1 MLPTQ
6 GSIQFSGYTDLY
18 DIVVP
23 QDHELRKLNALCENF
38 DFIYEELKDKYCL
51 DNGRMAED
59 PRMLFKY
66 LLLKVIDNLSDVD
79 VVAHSRYDMSY
90 KWFLGLS
97 PESDVID
104 PSTLCKF
111 RKQRL
116 SDEGLL
122 DKLIGKSV
130 KIAVD
135 NGLIKSKEIIM
146 DSTHTCSRANAQ
158 VPVNVLQQISKQL
171 RKAVYGLDKDA
182 KKNMPEKYEGTDLE
196 KEVAY
201 IETLVEHVT
210 KLPVAMFAAVSEKL
224 NLLKEKLEDVKDHYD
239 VSKDGDARTG
249 HKTQDSSFFGY
260 KTHIAINQ
268 ERIIT
273 AATVTS
279 GEKDDGSQMQTLI
292 DKSIENGMD
301 VETVIGD
308 GAYCSKENLEES
320 KRKSVAVVSKLNSNV
335 LGCKN
340 DDRFTFNKDAGMY
353 VCPAGHMAIK
363 KGISKDEKIETYYFD
378 VKRCVVCKL
387 REGCFKFNQ
396 MSKTYCVCH
405 RAEIQKEQMDFQE
418 TDEFK
423 EKYRTRYKIEAKN
436 SDLKNNYEYGRAES
450 YGLQA
455 MTLQGAVT
463 MFACNMRRIMR
474 MMQEKDKKEA

>member
-1 MLPTQ
+1 MLPAQ

-23 QDHELRKLNALCENF
+23 KDNELRKLNALCENF

-90 KWFLGLS
+90 KWFLGLA

-111 RKQRL
+111 RRQRL
-116 SDEGLL
+116 SDDGLL

-182 KKNMPEKYEGTDLE
+182 KKKMPEKYEGTDLE

-201 IETLVEHVT
+201 IETLIEHVS
-210 KLPVAMFAAVSEKL
+210 KLPVSMFAAVSEKL
-224 NLLKEKLEDVKDHYD
+224 NLLKEKLDDVKDHYD
-239 VSKDGDARTG
+239 VSKDGDARRG

-292 DKSIENGMD
+292 DKSIENGME

-320 KRKSVAVVSKLNSNV
+320 KEKKITVVSKVNALVREGRS
-335 LGCKN
+335 

-363 KGISKDEKIETYYFD
+363 KYVTKDKMVETYKFD
-378 VKRCVVCKL
+378 VRKCVVCKM
-387 REGCFKFNQ
+387 RETCFKYGQENKSF
-396 MSKTYCVCH
+396 SVCH

-418 TDEFK
+418 TDEFR

-436 SDLKNNYEYGRAES
+436 SDLKNNYGYDRAES

-474 MMQEKDKKEA
+474 MMQEKDRIEA

>member
-23 QDHELRKLNALCENF
+23 QDHELRKLNSLCENF

-90 KWFLGLS
+90 KWFLGLA

-201 IETLVEHVT
+201 IETLVEHVS

-224 NLLKEKLEDVKDHYD
+224 NLLKEKLDDVKDHYD

-292 DKSIENGMD
+292 DKSIENGME

-320 KRKSVAVVSKLNSNV
+320 KEKKITVVSKVNALVREGRS
-335 LGCKN
+335 

-363 KGISKDEKIETYYFD
+363 KYVTKDKMVETYQFD
-378 VKRCVVCKL
+378 VRKCVVCKM
-387 REGCFKFNQ
+387 RDTCFKRGQEHKSF
-396 MSKTYCVCH
+396 SVCH

-436 SDLKNNYEYGRAES
+436 SDLKNNYGYDRAES

-474 MMQEKDKKEA
+474 MMQEKGRKEA

>member
-6 GSIQFSGYTDLY
+6 GSIQFSEYTNLY

-90 KWFLGLS
+90 KWFLGLA

-116 SDEGLL
+116 SDGGLL

-158 VPVNVLQQISKQL
+158 IPVNVLQQISKQL
-171 RKAVYGLDKDA
+171 RKAVYGLDAKAKDG
-182 KKNMPEKYEGTDLE
+182 MPEKYEGKDLE

-201 IETLVEHVT
+201 IETLVEHVS
-210 KLPVAMFAAVSEKL
+210 KLPMAMFATVSEKL

-239 VSKDGDARTG
+239 VSKDGDARRG

-292 DKSIENGMD
+292 DKSIENGME

-320 KRKSVAVVSKLNSNV
+320 KEKKITVVSKVNALVREGRS
-335 LGCKN
+335 

-363 KGISKDEKIETYYFD
+363 KYITKDKMVETYQFD
-378 VKRCVVCKL
+378 VRKCVVCKM
-387 REGCFKFNQ
+387 RETCFKRGQEHKSF
-396 MSKTYCVCH
+396 SVCH
-405 RAEIQKEQMDFQE
+405 RTEIQKEQMTFQE
-418 TDEFK
+418 TDEFR

-436 SDLKNNYEYGRAES
+436 SDLKNNYGYDRAES

-474 MMQEKDKKEA
+474 MMQEKDKN

>member
-23 QDHELRKLNALCENF
+23 QGHELRKLNALCENF

-51 DNGRMAED
+51 DNGRTAED

-90 KWFLGLS
+90 KWFLGLA

-130 KIAVD
+130 KIAVE

-201 IETLVEHVT
+201 IETLIEHVSS
-210 KLPVAMFAAVSEKL
+210 LPVSMFAAVSEKL
-224 NLLKEKLEDVKDHYD
+224 NLLKEKLDDVKDHYD
-239 VSKDGDARTG
+239 VSKDGDARRG

-292 DKSIENGMD
+292 DKSIENGME
-301 VETVIGD
+301 VNTVIGD

-320 KRKSVAVVSKLNSNV
+320 KEKKISVVSKVNALVREGRS
-335 LGCKN
+335 

-363 KGISKDEKIETYYFD
+363 KYVTKDKKVETYQFD
-378 VKRCVVCKL
+378 VRKCVVCKM
-387 REGCFKFNQ
+387 RETCFKYGQEHKSF
-396 MSKTYCVCH
+396 SVCH
-405 RAEIQKEQMDFQE
+405 RTEIQKEQMDFQE
-418 TDEFK
+418 TDEFR

-436 SDLKNNYEYGRAES
+436 SDLKNNYGYDRAES

-474 MMQEKDKKEA
+474 MMQEKDRKQA

>member
-90 KWFLGLS
+90 KWFLGLA

-116 SDEGLL
+116 GGDGLL

-146 DSTHTCSRANAQ
+146 DSTHTYSRANAQ
-158 VPVNVLQQISKQL
+158 IPVNVLQQISKQL

-201 IETLVEHVT
+201 IETLVEHVS

-224 NLLKEKLEDVKDHYD
+224 NLLKEKLDDVKDHYD
-239 VSKDGDARTG
+239 VSKDGDARRG

-292 DKSIENGMD
+292 DKSIENGME

-308 GAYCSKENLEES
+308 GAYCSKENMEES
-320 KRKSVAVVSKLNSNV
+320 KEKKITVVSKVNALVREGRS
-335 LGCKN
+335 

-363 KGISKDEKIETYYFD
+363 KYVTKDKMVETYQFD
-378 VKRCVVCKL
+378 VRKCVVCKM
-387 REGCFKFNQ
+387 RETCFKYGQEHKSF
-396 MSKTYCVCH
+396 SVCH
-405 RAEIQKEQMDFQE
+405 RTEIQKEQMDFQE
-418 TDEFK
+418 TDEFN

-436 SDLKNNYEYGRAES
+436 SDLKNNYGYDRAES

-474 MMQEKDKKEA
+474 MMQEKDKTEA

>member
-23 QDHELRKLNALCENF
+23 QDHELRKLNSLCENF

-79 VVAHSRYDMSY
+79 VVARSRYDMSY
-90 KWFLGLS
+90 KWFLGLA
-97 PESDVID
+97 PESDIID

-116 SDEGLL
+116 SDDGLL

-182 KKNMPEKYEGTDLE
+182 KKKMPEKYEGTDLE

-201 IETLVEHVT
+201 IETLIEHVS
-210 KLPVAMFAAVSEKL
+210 KLPVSMFAAVSEKL
-224 NLLKEKLEDVKDHYD
+224 NLLKEKLDDVKDHYD
-239 VSKDGDARTG
+239 VSKDGDARRG

-268 ERIIT
+268 EHIIT

-292 DKSIENGMD
+292 DKSIGNGME

-308 GAYCSKENLEES
+308 GAYCCKENLEES
-320 KRKSVAVVSKLNSNV
+320 KEKKITVVSKVNALVREGRS
-335 LGCKN
+335 

-363 KGISKDEKIETYYFD
+363 KYVTKDKMVETYKFD
-378 VKRCVVCKL
+378 VRKCVVCKM
-387 REGCFKFNQ
+387 RETCFKYGQENKSF
-396 MSKTYCVCH
+396 SVCH

-418 TDEFK
+418 TDEFR

-436 SDLKNNYEYGRAES
+436 SDLKNNYGYDRAES

-474 MMQEKDKKEA
+474 MMQEKDRIEA

>member
-23 QDHELRKLNALCENF
+23 QDHELRKLNSLCENF

-158 VPVNVLQQISKQL
+158 IPVNVLQQISKQL
-171 RKAVYGLDKDA
+171 RKAVYGLDAKAKDD
-182 KKNMPEKYEGTDLE
+182 MPEKYEGTDLE

-201 IETLVEHVT
+201 IETLVEHVS

-224 NLLKEKLEDVKDHYD
+224 NLLKEKLDDVKDHYD

-292 DKSIENGMD
+292 DKSIENGME

-320 KRKSVAVVSKLNSNV
+320 KEKKITVVSKVNALVREGRS
-335 LGCKN
+335 

-363 KGISKDEKIETYYFD
+363 KYVTKDKMVETYQFD
-378 VKRCVVCKL
+378 VRKCVVCKM
-387 REGCFKFNQ
+387 RETCFKRGQEHKSF
-396 MSKTYCVCH
+396 SVCH

-418 TDEFK
+418 TDEFR

-463 MFACNMRRIMR
+463 MFACNMRRIIR

>member
-1 MLPTQ
+1 MLPIQ
-6 GSIQFSGYTDLY
+6 GSIQFTGYTDLY

-90 KWFLGLS
+90 KWFLGLA

-171 RKAVYGLDKDA
+171 RKAVYSLDA
-182 KKNMPEKYEGTDLE
+182 KAKDSMPEKYEGTDLE

-201 IETLVEHVT
+201 IESLVEHVS

-292 DKSIENGMD
+292 DKSIENGME
-301 VETVIGD
+301 VNTVIGD

-320 KRKSVAVVSKLNSNV
+320 KEKKITVVSKVNALVREGRS
-335 LGCKN
+335 

-363 KGISKDEKIETYYFD
+363 KYVTKDKMVETYQFD
-378 VKRCVVCKL
+378 VRKCVVCKM
-387 REGCFKFNQ
+387 RETCFKRGQ
-396 MSKTYCVCH
+396 EHKSYSVCH
-405 RAEIQKEQMDFQE
+405 RTEIQKEQMGFQE
-418 TDEFK
+418 TDEFR

-436 SDLKNNYEYGRAES
+436 SDLKNNYGYDRAES

-474 MMQEKDKKEA
+474 MMQEKDRKEA